1 MALKLHCKYFQ
12 YRIIF
17 VYSVLFSNVLFLSTK
32 LYMEIMKNFLN
43 LEKKSS
49 SYHAA
54 AAILWQITGPRKKWL
69 PMSRWSLQFFIHYG
83 PPRSEEPLM
92 SRRSTGSTPR
102 HRHVECARVNTN
114 IEFKVMKLMVASL
127 WSHGSGRW
135 LRWLCPSSKI
145 VDLHTTMVRWWSHGP
160 PTH

>member
-12 YRIIF
+12 YEIIL
-17 VYSVLFSNVLFLSTK
+17 VYSGSYFPISFFKHQTLYGNHEEFSEFG
-32 LYMEIMKNFLN
+32 
-43 LEKKSS
+43 EKKSS

-114 IEFKVMKLMVASL
+114 IEIKVMKLLAASL
-127 WSHGSGRW
+127 LARW
-135 LRWLCPSSKI
+135 LGIP
-145 VDLHTTMVRWWSHGP
+145 MVEVTKQGDVVLTQWF
-160 PTH
+160 